1 VCSAPHALVVPR
13 AITCFGATSQP
24 SLKFG
29 RERPN
34 WTAMKSAVSSE
45 GGIVGWFRRFFGGA
59 PPAAAA
65 NSNAAAPARA
75 AAPVPVDDVSDAWS
89 EHTPG
94 LAPHARA
101 LGLTFQLPEPLSD
114 AQYAQA
120 QQLVAAVMEAAA
132 SSEDAVPSSLPGAAL
147 RMLNL
152 AAKSDIEVNELASVI
167 NQDAALT
174 AAVLRVANSAIQGLA
189 NGQIAT
195 VRDAVVRLGVT
206 ESARVAAAVAAK
218 TLFSPRSKQAYAL
231 FGKRFTELNVAATC
245 AAGGAAYLAMDR
257 GVGRS
262 DLAYLGGMLH
272 DVGRS
277 LGLSVLA
284 SLTLADKAPRQLDP
298 AVLEQLLEDVHVP
311 LGTLALERWA
321 LPAYLLEL
329 CATHHDATI
338 PEGPSH
344 AETHLVRVVSG
355 LILLRARPQ
364 TLDRMLELEQSL
376 AALHLKPL
384 QTRAL
389 DAELRK
395 RASQV
400 RLAVGA

>member
-1 VCSAPHALVVPR
+1 MKPAASAH
-13 AITCFGATSQP
+13 T
-24 SLKFG
+24 
-29 RERPN
+29 
-34 WTAMKSAVSSE
+34 SSE
-45 GGIVGWFRRFFGGA
+45 RGVVGWFRRLFGGKASTQPLEKPANTNASA
-59 PPAAAA
+59 PKASALASA
-65 NSNAAAPARA
+65 
-75 AAPVPVDDVSDAWS
+75 DVSDAWS

-114 AQYAQA
+114 AQLAQV
-120 QQLVAAVMEAAA
+120 QQLVAAVMEAA
-132 SSEDAVPSSLPGAAL
+132 SGSEDAVPSSLPSAAL

-152 AAKSDIEVNELASVI
+152 AARSDVEVAELASAI

-174 AAVLRVANSAIQGLA
+174 AAVLRVASSAAQGA
-189 NGQIAT
+189 GEVNT

-218 TLFSPRSKQAYAL
+218 TLFSARSKQAFAL
-231 FGKRFTELNVAATC
+231 FEGMFNELNVAAMS
-245 AAGGAAYLAMDR
+245 AAGGAAYLSMER
-257 GVGRS
+257 STGRS

-284 SLTLADKAPRQLDP
+284 TLTLADRAPRDLDP
-298 AVLEQLLEDVHVP
+298 QVLQQVLEEVHVP
-311 LGTLALERWA
+311 LGTLAIERWA

-329 CATHHDATI
+329 CASHHDTRVPDSA
-338 PEGPSH
+338 S
-344 AETHLVRVVSG
+344 ETHLVRVVSG

-364 TLDRMLELEQSL
+364 PLERLYELEQSL
-376 AALHLKPL
+376 EVLRMTPL

-389 DAELRK
+389 DAELRR
-395 RASQV
+395 RATQV
-400 RLAVGA
+400 RLALGSTSQH